1 MPQQARRVSTIRRP
15 AASRFAAAAALA
27 VPLWVPLFADPLPE
41 PNRLVL
47 EGAREWLRRGFRY
60 DTAYVRLPFPGGD
73 VPGDRGACT
82 DLVVR
87 ALRHAGIDLQ
97 VLIHEDR
104 RAHPSAYPDRPIDPN
119 LDHRLT
125 AMQVPFLRRH
135 ARSLTTRTVGGHLQ
149 EWLPG
154 DLVYYGKERPW
165 HTGIVS
171 DRRHP
176 SGVPYIIDSHQD
188 GPGVSER
195 FLLTRW
201 GAILGHFRVP
211 GDLLPPRGAARTG
224 PR

>member
-1 MPQQARRVSTIRRP
+1 MPHQPPRFPAVIRVAV
-15 AASRFAAAAALA
+15 AAALAALAPAAAAA
-27 VPLWVPLFADPLPE
+27 DPHSDL
-41 PNRLVL
+41 NHRVL
-47 EGAREWLRRGFRY
+47 EGARDWLERGFRY
-60 DTAYVRLPFPGGD
+60 DTAYIRIPFPGGD
-73 VPGDRGACT
+73 VPADRGACT

-97 VLIHEDR
+97 ALIHEDR
-104 RAHPSAYPDRPIDPN
+104 RAHPSAYPARPIDPN

-125 AMQVPFLRRH
+125 AMHVPFLRRH
-135 ARSLTTRTVGGHLQ
+135 ARSLTTRTDDDHLR

-154 DLVYYGKERPW
+154 DLVYYGKHRPW
-165 HTGIVS
+165 HAGIVS
-171 DRRHP
+171 DRRDP

-201 GAILGHFRVP
+201 GPILDHFRVT
-211 GDLLPPRGAARTG
+211 GNLLPPRGAARAA